1 MLDFSHTTIGP
12 VIIALGC
19 TVTVKLVSQ
28 PVLMAYLNVNVP
40 ATRPLTRP
48 VVASIVAVVGLNDV
62 HVPPAM
68 LAAN

>member
-28 PVLMAYLNVNVP
+28 PVAIAYLNVTVP
-40 ATRPLTRP
+40 ATRPFTNPL
-48 VVASIVAVVGLNDV
+48 VGLMLAVAGLNDV
-62 HVPPAM
+62 QVPPAM